1 MFYQSA
7 LVLLCQTVLWKPVFL
22 KLFCKGLGFH
32 DENKWYIIYVYN
44 ISNTM
49 YKVLKYLRLTGRIS
63 AHARQEDEYCIIM
76 YQVSKF
82 IHSSILLVKRGSRE
96 SHEIQLLTA

>member
-1 MFYQSA
+1 MYVW
-7 LVLLCQTVLWKPVFL
+7 LVGV
-22 KLFCKGLGFH
+22 KLPTL
-32 DENKWYIIYVYN
+32 II
-44 ISNTM
+44 
-49 YKVLKYLRLTGRIS
+49 
-63 AHARQEDEYCIIM
+63 III

>member
-1 MFYQSA
+1 MSFANFQNRNPLSYYIY
-7 LVLLCQTVLWKPVFL
+7 
-22 KLFCKGLGFH
+22 
-32 DENKWYIIYVYN
+32 NKQLRETSNII
-44 ISNTM
+44 I
-49 YKVLKYLRLTGRIS
+49 
-63 AHARQEDEYCIIM
+63 

>member
-1 MFYQSA
+1 MD
-7 LVLLCQTVLWKPVFL
+7 KPKYKKEVNKVNKKLKNILRAKIFSHENIEEKHLNPYGIYLNKFGTAIMAKNFL
-22 KLFCKGLGFH
+22 SYL
-32 DENKWYIIYVYN
+32 NNVII
-44 ISNTM
+44 
-49 YKVLKYLRLTGRIS
+49 
-63 AHARQEDEYCIIM
+63 